1 MDTPLKVF
9 IVDDEPP
16 ARSRLRVL
24 LEELAISLPNRVV
37 GEAENGRDALEQ
49 LAHAPADVVLLDI
62 RMPVMD
68 GLTLARHLSRLDN
81 PPAVI
86 FVTAYDQHAVEAF
99 EVGALDYLMKPVRAE
114 RLVAALSRARR
125 LTSEDD
131 AVLARLAPRRHLT
144 VSDRG
149 RVWLVPI
156 EDVLYLRAEL
166 KYVTLRTRDHEYVL
180 NESLTRLEEEFA
192 REMLRIHR
200 NCLVNRQQLA
210 GFEMT
215 HEGEEGG
222 WVARLRDWPEA
233 LPVSRRQIPVIKAF
247 REKGPD

>member
-1 MDTPLKVF
+1 MSAPLRIY
-9 IVDDEPP
+9 IVDDEAP
-16 ARSRLRVL
+16 ARTRLRSL
-24 LEELAISLPNRVV
+24 LEELEASLPNRVV
-37 GEAENGRDALEQ
+37 GEAENGREALDE
-49 LAHAPADVVLLDI
+49 LARVAVDIVLLDI

-68 GLTLARHLSRLDN
+68 GLTMARHLARLET

-99 EVGALDYLMKPVRAE
+99 EIGALDYLMKPVRTE
-114 RLVAALSRARR
+114 RLVAALGRARR
-125 LTSEDD
+125 LSDEDD
-131 AVLARLAPRRHLT
+131 TVLARLAPRRHLT

-180 NESLTRLEEEFA
+180 NESLTKLEEEFS

-215 HEGEEGG
+215 HGSDESG

-233 LPVSRRQIPVIKAF
+233 LPVSRRQIPTIKAF
-247 REKGPD
+247 RDHPHN

>member
-1 MDTPLKVF
+1 MIKIF
-9 IVDDEPP
+9 IVDDEAP
-16 ARSRLRVL
+16 ARARLRTL
-24 LEELAISLPNRVV
+24 LEELAPTLPNEIV
-37 GEAENGRDALEQ
+37 GEAENGRIALEK
-49 LAHAPADVVLLDI
+49 LVDTPADVVLLDI

-68 GLTLARHLSRLDN
+68 GLVLARHLSRFEN

-86 FVTAYDQHAVEAF
+86 FVTAYDQHAVQAF
-99 EVGALDYLMKPVRAE
+99 EVGALDYLMKPVRSE
-114 RLVAALSRARR
+114 RLVAALGRARK
-125 LTSEDD
+125 LTVADD
-131 AVLARLAPRRHLT
+131 ETLEPLASRRHLT

-180 NESLTRLEEEFA
+180 NESLVKLEQEFI
-192 REMLRIHR
+192 RDMLRIHR

-215 HEGEEGG
+215 HEGDEGG

-233 LPVSRRQIPVIKAF
+233 LPVSRRQISVVKAF
-247 REKGPD
+247 REK

>member
-1 MDTPLKVF
+1 MTLKVF
-9 IVDDEPP
+9 IIDDEVP
-16 ARSRLRVL
+16 ARSRLRAL
-24 LEELAISLPNRVV
+24 LEEIQEQVPNELA
-37 GEAENGRDALEQ
+37 GEAENGRVALEQ
-49 LAHAPADVVLLDI
+49 MAVTPVDVALVDI

-68 GLTLARHLSRLDN
+68 GLVLARHLSRFND

-99 EVGALDYLMKPVRAE
+99 EIGALDYLMKPVRAD
-114 RLVAALSRARR
+114 RLVAALGRARKI
-125 LTSEDD
+125 TAEDD
-131 AVLARLAPRRHLT
+131 ETLESIAPRRHLT

-166 KYVTLRTRDHEYVL
+166 KYVTLRTREHEYVL
-180 NESLTRLEEEFA
+180 NESLTKLELEFA
-192 REMLRIHR
+192 RDMLRIHR
-200 NCLVNRQQLA
+200 NCLINRKHIA

-215 HEGEEGG
+215 HQGDEGG

-247 REKGPD
+247 REK

>member
-1 MDTPLKVF
+1 MAQNP
-9 IVDDEPP
+9 VD
-16 ARSRLRVL
+16 V
-24 LEELAISLPNRVV
+24 
-37 GEAENGRDALEQ
+37 AL
-49 LAHAPADVVLLDI
+49 VDI

-68 GLTLARHLSRLDN
+68 GLVLARHLSRFAD

-114 RLVAALSRARR
+114 RLVAALARARK
-125 LTSEDD
+125 LNAEDD
-131 AVLARLAPRRHLT
+131 ATLEALAPRRHLT

-156 EDVLYLRAEL
+156 EEVLYLRAEL

-180 NESLTRLEEEFA
+180 NESLTKLEQEFA

-215 HEGEEGG
+215 HQGEEGG

-233 LPVSRRQIPVIKAF
+233 LQVSRRQIPVIKAF
-247 REKGPD
+247 RDK

>member
-1 MDTPLKVF
+1 MTIKIF
-9 IVDDEPP
+9 IVDDEAP
-16 ARSRLRVL
+16 ARSRLKTLLDEIRPQVPNVL
-24 LEELAISLPNRVV
+24 A
-37 GEAENGRDALEQ
+37 GEAENGRAALEAMAQ
-49 LAHAPADVVLLDI
+49 TPVDVALVDI

-68 GLTLARHLSRLDN
+68 GLVLARHLSRFAD

-86 FVTAYDQHAVEAF
+86 FVTAYDQHVVEAF

-114 RLVAALSRARR
+114 RLVAALARARK
-125 LTSEDD
+125 LNAEDD
-131 AVLARLAPRRHLT
+131 ATLEALAPRRHLT

-156 EDVLYLRAEL
+156 EEVLYLRAEL

-180 NESLTRLEEEFA
+180 NESLTKLEQEFA

-215 HEGEEGG
+215 HQGEEGG

-233 LPVSRRQIPVIKAF
+233 LQVSRRQIPVIKAF
-247 REKGPD
+247 RDK

>member
-1 MDTPLKVF
+1 MTLKIF
-9 IVDDEPP
+9 IVDDEAP
-16 ARSRLRVL
+16 ARMRLRTL
-24 LEELAISLPNRVV
+24 LEEIQPQVTNVCV
-37 GEAENGRDALEQ
+37 GEAENGREALELMAQ
-49 LAHAPADVVLLDI
+49 NGVDVALVDI

-68 GLTLARHLSRLDN
+68 GLVLARHLSRFND
-81 PPAVI
+81 PPAIV

-114 RLVAALSRARR
+114 RLVAALGRARK
-125 LTSEDD
+125 LSEADD
-131 AVLARLAPRRHLT
+131 ETLEKLAPRRHLT

-166 KYVTLRTRDHEYVL
+166 KYVTLRTREHEYVL
-180 NESLTRLEEEFA
+180 NESLTKLEQEFA
-192 REMLRIHR
+192 RDMLRIHR
-200 NCLVNRQQLA
+200 NCLINRQHIA

-215 HEGEEGG
+215 HQGEEGG
-222 WVARLRDWPEA
+222 WVARLRDWPES

-247 REKGPD
+247 RERP